1 MRVIFLGSG
10 PFAVPLVERLASVC
24 ASEADLELSLVV
36 TRPDRRAGRG
46 RKTRP
51 TPVRQRCEELSLPVE
66 APETANRGDVFER
79 MADARPDLILVADYG
94 EFLGKAVREL
104 PRIGTYNFH
113 GSLLPRHRGAAPV
126 AYALL
131 AGDKETGVTLFR
143 LVREMDAGPI
153 VRHAP
158 VAIDPD
164 ETAGELEERLALV
177 AADLLE
183 DTLPN
188 FASGQFD
195 ETEQDES
202 EVTLAPK
209 LTKDMGTIAWH
220 LPAGSVHDHIRAMNP
235 WPGAHAV
242 FTPSDPSPKTPA
254 GLDFGIFK
262 SRQVPSDP
270 VAGAWEPGQV
280 SAVASDGITVRCG
293 DGDLQLIELQR
304 PGKARMSAE
313 AFLRGFPVCP
323 GDRFDSLASQ

>member
-126 AYALL
+126 AYALR

-177 AADLLE
+177 AAALLA
-183 DTLPN
+183 DTMPN
-188 FASGQFD
+188 FASGQYD
-195 ETEQDES
+195 ETEQDEENDRTRQDGGQTAGQERQDRPS
-202 EVTLAPK
+202 QH
-209 LTKDMGTIAWH
+209 GTPRDETDRPPPPRTDPRDRPADPH
-220 LPAGSVHDHIRAMNP
+220 GPHPPAGPPVPVD
-235 WPGAHAV
+235 
-242 FTPSDPSPKTPA
+242 
-254 GLDFGIFK
+254 DF
-262 SRQVPSDP
+262 P
-270 VAGAWEPGQV
+270 
-280 SAVASDGITVRCG
+280 
-293 DGDLQLIELQR
+293 
-304 PGKARMSAE
+304 
-313 AFLRGFPVCP
+313 
-323 GDRFDSLASQ
+323 